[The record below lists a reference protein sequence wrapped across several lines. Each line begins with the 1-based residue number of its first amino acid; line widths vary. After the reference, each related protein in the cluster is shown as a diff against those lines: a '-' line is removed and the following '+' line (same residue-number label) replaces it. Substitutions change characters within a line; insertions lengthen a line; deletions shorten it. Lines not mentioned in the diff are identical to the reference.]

1 MAEKIKIAVLVSGG
15 GTNLQALIDAQESG
29 ILVSG
34 RIVAVISSKPG
45 AYALERAKKAG
56 IDAVTVSRKD
66 CRDLKEFESGIVN
79 AIESHGAEVI
89 ILAGFMSIL
98 SEDFTGRYSN
108 RIINVHPA
116 LIPSFC
122 GKGYYG
128 LKVHEEALKKGVK
141 VSGATVHLV
150 NEICD
155 GGEILAQRAV
165 DVHDGD
171 TPETLQKRIMEQA
184 EWKLLPEAAEK
195 LCRRILNEQKPET
208 PSFTL
213 RKWELS
219 DAGEL
224 AGIIG
229 KIDRKYLTGRIPDP
243 YTEKDAER
251 FITEMAQK
259 GEAENTGIFY
269 GIVVDGKAAGNIS
282 VEKSGDLR
290 SGVGVIGYFLIPEFY
305 GRGIM
310 TEAVKMICAEAFEKL
325 DVSRIEG
332 TVFEPNIGSRR
343 VLEKAGFELEGVL
356 KDAFY
361 KYGKLYNEYVY
372 GLTKGD
378 QNGHL

>member
-1 MAEKIKIAVLVSGG
+1 MERKVRIAVLVSGG
-15 GTNLQALIDAQESG
+15 GTNLQALIDAQNSG

-34 RIVAVISSKPG
+34 EIVCVISSKAG
-45 AYALERAKKAG
+45 AYALERAKNAG

-66 CRDLKEFESGIVN
+66 CRDLEEFENGIVS
-79 AIESHGAEVI
+79 ALEAHGAEVI
-89 ILAGFMSIL
+89 IFAGFMSIL
-98 SEDFTGRYSN
+98 SEDFTKKYSN

-155 GGEILAQRAV
+155 GGEILAQKAV
-165 DVHDGD
+165 SVKDGD
-171 TPETLQKRIMEQA
+171 TPETLQRRIMEQA

-195 LCRRILNEQKPET
+195 LCRRILNEKKPET

-219 DAGEL
+219 DAEAL
-224 AGIIG
+224 AESIN
-229 KIDRKYLTGRIPDP
+229 KVDRKYLADRIPNP
-243 YTEKDAER
+243 YTKADGEY
-251 FITEMAQK
+251 FIKNMAQK
-259 GEAENTGIFY
+259 QEADGEGIFY
-269 GIVVDGKAAGNIS
+269 AIEVDKKIVGNIS
-282 VEKSGDLR
+282 IEKSSGLR
-290 SGVGVIGYFLIPEFY
+290 SVVGVIGYYLIPEFY

-325 DVSRIEG
+325 DISRIEG

-361 KYGKLYNEYVY
+361 KNGKLYNEYVY
-372 GLTKGD
+372 GLVKGE
-378 QNGHL
+378 

>member
-1 MAEKIKIAVLVSGG
+1 MDRKVKIAVLVSGG
-15 GTNLQALIDAQESG
+15 GTNLQALIDAQSSG

-34 RIVAVISSKPG
+34 EIVCVISSKAG
-45 AYALERAKKAG
+45 AYALERAKSAG

-66 CRDLKEFESGIVN
+66 LSPEDFESGIIK
-79 AIESHGAEVI
+79 ALEAHEAEVI

-98 SEDFTGRYSN
+98 SENFTKKYSN

-155 GGEILAQRAV
+155 GGEILAQKAV
-165 DVHDGD
+165 EVKEGD
-171 TPETLQKRIMEQA
+171 TPETLQRRIMERA

-195 LCRRILNEQKPET
+195 LCRRILNETKPET
-208 PSFTL
+208 PAVSL
-213 RKWELS
+213 EKWEPK
-219 DAGEL
+219 DAEAL
-224 AGIIG
+224 AESIN
-229 KIDRKYLTGRIPDP
+229 KVDRKYLTDRIPNP
-243 YTEKDAER
+243 YTEADAEW
-251 FITEMAQK
+251 FIAEMAQK

-269 GIVVDGKAAGNIS
+269 KITVDGKAVGNIS
-282 VEKSGDLR
+282 VEKR
-290 SGVGVIGYFLIPEFY
+290 SGNSERCAVIGYYLIPEYY

-310 TEAVKMICAEAFEKL
+310 TAAAKKICAEAFEKL
-325 DVSRIEG
+325 DISRIEG
-332 TVFEPNIGSRR
+332 TVYEPNIGSRR

-356 KDAFY
+356 KDAIY
-361 KYGKLYNEYVY
+361 KNGKLYNEYVY

-378 QNGHL
+378 

>member
-1 MAEKIKIAVLVSGG
+1 MERKVKIAVLVSGG
-15 GTNLQALIDAQESG
+15 GTNLQALIDAQQSG

-34 RIVAVISSKPG
+34 EIVCVISSKAG

-66 CRDLKEFESGIVN
+66 CRDLEEFESGIIKALTAHN
-79 AIESHGAEVI
+79 AEVI

-98 SEDFTGRYSN
+98 SEDFTKRYSN

-150 NEICD
+150 NEVCD
-155 GGEILAQRAV
+155 GGEILAQKAV
-165 DVHDGD
+165 EVKDGD
-171 TPETLQKRIMEQA
+171 TPETLQRRIMEQA

-195 LCRRILNEQKPET
+195 LCRRILNEKKPET

-219 DAGEL
+219 DTEAL
-224 AGIIG
+224 AEMVG
-229 KIDRKYLTGRIPDP
+229 KIDRKYLSDRLPNP
-243 YTEKDAER
+243 YTEKDAEW
-251 FITEMAQK
+251 FITEMVQK
-259 GEAENTGIFY
+259 GEAENTGVFY
-269 GIVVDGKAAGNIS
+269 GIVVDGKPVGSIS
-282 VEKSGDLR
+282 VEKGSGLR
-290 SGVGVIGYFLIPEFY
+290 SNVGVIGYYLIPEFY

-310 TEAVKMICAEAFEKL
+310 TAAAKMICAEAFERL
-325 DVSRIEG
+325 DISRVEG
-332 TVFEPNIGSRR
+332 TIFEPNIGSRR

-361 KYGKLYNEYVY
+361 KNGKLYNEYVY
-372 GLTKGD
+372 GLTKGE
-378 QNGHL
+378 

>member
-1 MAEKIKIAVLVSGG
+1 M
-15 GTNLQALIDAQESG
+15 QALIDAEKSG
-29 ILVSG
+29 VLTSG
-34 RIVAVISSKPG
+34 EIVCVISSKAG
-45 AYALERAKKAG
+45 AYALERAKNAG

-66 CRDLKEFESGIVN
+66 CRDLSEFEAGIVK
-79 AIESHGAEVI
+79 ALEDHGAEVI

-98 SEDFTGRYSN
+98 SEDFTKRYAN

-150 NEICD
+150 NEVCD
-155 GGEILAQRAV
+155 GGEILAQKAV
-165 DVHDGD
+165 EVKDGD
-171 TPETLQKRIMEQA
+171 TPEKLQRRIMEQA

-195 LCRRILNEQKPET
+195 LCRRLLNEKKPET

-219 DAGEL
+219 DAAGL
-224 AGIIG
+224 AETIN
-229 KIDRKYLTGRIPDP
+229 KTDRKYLTDRIPNP
-243 YTEKDAER
+243 YTEKDAEW

-259 GEAENTGIFY
+259 GEAKNTGIFY
-269 GIVVDGKAAGNIS
+269 GIVVDGKAVGNIS
-282 VEKSGDLR
+282 VEKRSDLC
-290 SGVGVIGYFLIPEFY
+290 SKVGVIGYCLIPEFY

-310 TEAVKMICAEAFEKL
+310 TEAAKRICAEAFEKL
-325 DVSRIEG
+325 DISRIEG
-332 TVFEPNIGSRR
+332 TIFEPNMASRR

-356 KDAFY
+356 RGAFY
-361 KYGKLYNEYVY
+361 KNGKLYNEYVY
-372 GLTKGD
+372 GLVKGE
-378 QNGHL
+378 

>member
-1 MAEKIKIAVLVSGG
+1 MGRKVRIAVLVSGG
-15 GTNLQALIDAQESG
+15 GTNLQALIDAQNSG

-34 RIVAVISSKPG
+34 EIVCVISSKVG
-45 AYALERAKKAG
+45 AYALERAKNAG
-56 IDAVTVSRKD
+56 IDAVTVPRKD
-66 CRDLKEFESGIVN
+66 LSPEDFESGIVKTLEAHN
-79 AIESHGAEVI
+79 AEVI

-98 SEDFTGRYSN
+98 SEDFTKKYSN

-155 GGEILAQRAV
+155 GGEILAQKAV
-165 DVHDGD
+165 SVKDGD
-171 TPETLQKRIMEQA
+171 TPETLQRRIMEQA

-195 LCRRILNEQKPET
+195 LCRRILNEKKPET

-219 DAGEL
+219 DAEAL
-224 AGIIG
+224 AESTN
-229 KIDRKYLTGRIPDP
+229 KVDRKYLTDGIPNP
-243 YTEKDAER
+243 YTKADGEY
-251 FITEMAQK
+251 FIKNMAQK
-259 GEAENTGIFY
+259 QEADGEGIFY
-269 GIVVDGKAAGNIS
+269 AIEVDKKIVGNIS
-282 VEKSGDLR
+282 VEKSSGLR
-290 SGVGVIGYFLIPEFY
+290 SGVGVIGYYLIPEFY

-325 DVSRIEG
+325 DISRIEG
-332 TVFEPNIGSRR
+332 TIFEPNIGSRR

-361 KYGKLYNEYVY
+361 KNGKLYNEYVY
-372 GLTKGD
+372 GLVKGE
-378 QNGHL
+378 

>member
-1 MAEKIKIAVLVSGG
+1 MDRKVKIAVLVSGG
-15 GTNLQALIDAQESG
+15 GTNLQALIDAQSSG

-34 RIVAVISSKPG
+34 EIVCVISSKAG
-45 AYALERAKKAG
+45 AYALERAKNAR

-66 CRDLKEFESGIVN
+66 LSPEDFESGIVK
-79 AIESHGAEVI
+79 ALEAHKAEVV

-98 SEDFTGRYSN
+98 SENFTKKYSN

-155 GGEILAQRAV
+155 GGEILAQKAV
-165 DVHDGD
+165 EVKEGD
-171 TPETLQKRIMEQA
+171 TPETLQKRIMERA

-195 LCRRILNEQKPET
+195 LCRRILNETKPET
-208 PSFTL
+208 PAVSL
-213 RKWELS
+213 EKWELS
-219 DAGEL
+219 DAEAL
-224 AGIIG
+224 AETVN
-229 KIDRKYLTGRIPDP
+229 KIDRKYLTDRIPDP
-243 YTEKDAER
+243 YTEADAEW
-251 FITEMAQK
+251 FIAEMAQK

-269 GIVVDGKAAGNIS
+269 KITVDGKAVGNIS
-282 VEKSGDLR
+282 VEKR
-290 SGVGVIGYFLIPEFY
+290 SGNSERCAVIGYYLIPEYY

-310 TEAVKMICAEAFEKL
+310 TAAAKKICAEAFEKL
-325 DVSRIEG
+325 DISRIEG

-356 KDAFY
+356 KDAIY
-361 KYGKLYNEYVY
+361 KNGKLYNEYVY
-372 GLTKGD
+372 GLVKGE
-378 QNGHL
+378 

>member
-1 MAEKIKIAVLVSGG
+1 MAEKIRIAVLVSGG
-15 GTNLQALIDAQESG
+15 GTNLQALIDAEDSG

-34 RIVAVISSKPG
+34 EIVCVISSKPG
-45 AYALERAKKAG
+45 AYALERAKNAG
-56 IDAVTVSRKD
+56 IKAVTVSRKD
-66 CRDLKEFESGIVN
+66 WGSLEAFESGI
-79 AIESHGAEVI
+79 IRELEECRAEVI

-98 SEDFTGRYSN
+98 SEDFTRRYSN

-128 LKVHEEALKKGVK
+128 LHVHEEALKKGVK

-155 GGEILAQRAV
+155 GGEILAQKAV
-165 DVHDGD
+165 QVRDGD

-195 LCRRILNEQKPET
+195 LCRRLLKTKLPE
-208 PSFTL
+208 PPDVTL
-213 RKWELS
+213 EKWEMS
-219 DAGEL
+219 DAAVL
-224 AGIIG
+224 AEIVG
-229 KIDRKYLTGRIPDP
+229 KIDRKYLSDRLPNP
-243 YTEKDAER
+243 YTEKNAEW

-259 GEAENTGIFY
+259 GEAEGTGVFSKIT
-269 GIVVDGKAAGNIS
+269 VDGKAVGNIS
-282 VEKSGDLR
+282 VEKLG
-290 SGVGVIGYFLIPEFY
+290 GIGQKTAVIGYFLIPEYY

-310 TEAVKMICAEAFEKL
+310 SAAVKKICAEAFEKL
-325 DVSRIEG
+325 DIQRIEG
-332 TVFEPNIGSRR
+332 TPFEPNIASRR

-356 KDAFY
+356 RDAIY
-361 KYGKLYNEYVY
+361 KNGKLYNKYIY

-378 QNGHL
+378 

>member
-1 MAEKIKIAVLVSGG
+1 MERKVRIAVLVSGG
-15 GTNLQALIDAQESG
+15 GTNLQALIDAQNSG

-34 RIVAVISSKPG
+34 EIVCVISSKAG
-45 AYALERAKKAG
+45 AYALERAKNAG

-66 CRDLKEFESGIVN
+66 CRDLEKFEKGIVS
-79 AIESHGAEVI
+79 ALEAHGAELI
-89 ILAGFMSIL
+89 IFAGFMSIL
-98 SEDFTGRYSN
+98 SEDFTKKYSN

-155 GGEILAQRAV
+155 GGEILAQKAV
-165 DVHDGD
+165 SVKDGD
-171 TPETLQKRIMEQA
+171 TPETLQRRIMEQA

-195 LCRRILNEQKPET
+195 LCRRILNEKKPET

-219 DAGEL
+219 DAEEL
-224 AGIIG
+224 AESIN
-229 KIDRKYLTGRIPDP
+229 KVDRKYLTDGIPNP
-243 YTEKDAER
+243 YTKADGEY
-251 FITEMAQK
+251 FIKNMAQK
-259 GEAENTGIFY
+259 QEADGEGIFY
-269 GIVVDGKAAGNIS
+269 AIEVDKKVVGNIS
-282 VEKSGDLR
+282 VEKSSGLR
-290 SGVGVIGYFLIPEFY
+290 SVVGVIGYYLIPEFY

-325 DVSRIEG
+325 DISRIEG
-332 TVFEPNIGSRR
+332 TIFEPNIGSRR

-361 KYGKLYNEYVY
+361 KNGKLYNEYVY
-372 GLTKGD
+372 GLVKGE
-378 QNGHL
+378 